1 MKITPRSLTRR
12 SGQSLVEF
20 ALLAPAF
27 FFLLIGVLDFG
38 RAGFYYVSI
47 VDLAK
52 QTARYGAAYNTGTGF
67 TSANVD
73 AYIKGQANATTINTP
88 VLKNP
93 ATCARP
99 VGPPGLACQLPGVG
113 QSYYWVVKCI
123 IPTCNPETV
132 TVTVVYAFRP
142 TTPMISAIT
151 GTMYLWAD
159 SVMIK
164 EYIG

>member
-1 MKITPRSLTRR
+1 MIPRSHTRR

-52 QTARYGAAYNTGTGF
+52 QTARYGTAYNTGTGF
-67 TSANVD
+67 TSANID

-99 VGPPGLACQLPGVG
+99 VGPPGAACQALRATVN
-113 QSYYWVVKCI
+113 
-123 IPTCNPETV
+123 PTCVSLRTLLIASLSVCPITLMNPL
-132 TVTVVYAFRP
+132 
-142 TTPMISAIT
+142 S
-151 GTMYLWAD
+151 
-159 SVMIK
+159 
-164 EYIG
+164 